1 MGTKYE
7 LNSSLKL
14 RRKPVQQRSQERVER
29 IVAVAEKIALEKGIA
44 ALSIREVA
52 RESDTNIAS
61 FYQFFPTKNALI
73 MYIAKKYATLLRER
87 LIELIP
93 SLDFSDPVAALAGLQ
108 NTIFKFYLDTPIMME
123 IWPGTLS
130 DLELRKYDEL
140 DTETNAE
147 LLVDMIK
154 GFRPD
159 ADKEKCQALARYLA
173 YTLGPLYRRLTKLP
187 PKQRQAVLDVN
198 LQSTLVALKTL

>member
-52 RESDTNIAS
+52 RESDTNIAR
-61 FYQFFPTKNALI
+61 
-73 MYIAKKYATLLRER
+73 YIAKKYATLLRER